1 MAASPPS
8 TAPAMPDPSAASPT
22 TAAAPATAPAIAPIT
37 VQAGLGSNNATA
49 DATGRSVIVLPID
62 PGLTCLRGLS
72 PRRLRFEVEY
82 GLERGTSANSFLF
95 AAGSTAAGQPVPPVL
110 VHPPGASFA
119 APFLEA
125 LAALVPAEA
134 ALKVVVGHVNPNRVA
149 LLRQLAERWP
159 ALMLVASNAG
169 ARLLSDLWNQQKPG
183 SGAGGSGV
191 AGTGASGAGVSSA
204 ADSIPSGDAGS
215 APGAASS
222 QATPDLA
229 GEAALPP
236 LPPIDVVKQEVS
248 RELAGGHRLTLI
260 PVPTPRWPGGLVA
273 FEERTGLLM
282 SGKFFA
288 AHLCGEA
295 FSEANLSSTEEDRRY
310 YYDCLMAPM
319 ARQVEAVVDRLDELP
334 IRTIAPGHGPAI
346 ATSWRSLL
354 ADYRRWGESQGRSG
368 LTVTLLY
375 ASAYGNT
382 AAIADALAQG
392 VARSG
397 VRVESL
403 NCEFAPSEQLIAAIR
418 AGDALLIGS
427 PTLGGHAPTPIVSAL
442 GTVLA
447 EGDREKP
454 VGVFGSFGWSGEAID
469 LLENKLRDGGFRFAF
484 EPIRVKFSPD
494 PATLRTLEETG
505 ISLGR
510 QLQTEQR
517 RSQRRSGGGG
527 LEESRSNPAVQALGR
542 LVGSLCVVT
551 ARKGEGEAA
560 LGGAMVA
567 SWVSQASFNPP
578 GFTVAVARER
588 AVESLLHVG
597 DRFALNV
604 LAAGRETGPM
614 RQFLQPFPPGANR
627 FAGLELEASPGGQ
640 PLLPEALAWLEA
652 RVTARMECGDHW
664 ILYAQVSHGGL
675 LDPAG
680 TTAVHQRRSG
690 ANY

>member
-8 TAPAMPDPSAASPT
+8 TAPAMPDPSAAAPT
-22 TAAAPATAPAIAPIT
+22 TAPATAPIS
-37 VQAGLGSNNATA
+37 VQAGLGSNNAAA

-95 AAGSTAAGQPVPPVL
+95 AAGTTAAGQPVPPVL

-183 SGAGGSGV
+183 SGAGGTGV
-191 AGTGASGAGVSSA
+191 AGTGASGASVSSA

-215 APGAASS
+215 APGPASS
-222 QATPDLA
+222 RATPDLA

-295 FSEANLSSTEEDRRY
+295 FAEANLSSTEEDRRY

-505 ISLGR
+505 IALGR
-510 QLQTEQR
+510 QLQAEQR

>member
-1 MAASPPS
+1 MAA
-8 TAPAMPDPSAASPT
+8 T
-22 TAAAPATAPAIAPIT
+22 
-37 VQAGLGSNNATA
+37 
-49 DATGRSVIVLPID
+49 ATGRSVIVLPID

-614 RQFLQPFPPGANR
+614 RQVLQPVPPGANR

>member
-1 MAASPPS
+1 M
-8 TAPAMPDPSAASPT
+8 T
-22 TAAAPATAPAIAPIT
+22 AIAT
-37 VQAGLGSNNATA
+37 
-49 DATGRSVIVLPID
+49 DRSVIVLPID

-95 AAGSTAAGQPVPPVL
+95 AGGTTTAGQPVPPVL

-119 APFLEA
+119 APFLEV
-125 LAALVPAEA
+125 LAGLIPADA
-134 ALKVVVGHVNPNRVA
+134 PLKVVVGHVNPNRVA

-159 ALMLVASNAG
+159 ALMLVASNPG
-169 ARLLSDLWNQQKPG
+169 ARLLHDLWSQKKP
-183 SGAGGSGV
+183 
-191 AGTGASGAGVSSA
+191 
-204 ADSIPSGDAGS
+204 PSGGAGS
-215 APGAASS
+215 AASGSTTGTEASPAAPASS
-222 QATPDLA
+222 QAAPSPAGGDSAQTP
-229 GEAALPP
+229 LPP

-260 PVPTPRWPGGLVA
+260 PVPTPRWPGALVA
-273 FEERTGLLM
+273 FEESSGLLM

-288 AHLCGEA
+288 AHLCSNSFA
-295 FSEANLSSTEEDRRY
+295 EANPSSTEEDRRY
-310 YYDCLMAPM
+310 FYDCLMAPM
-319 ARQVEAVVDRLDELP
+319 ARPVEGIVDRLDDLP

-403 NCEFAPSEQLIAAIR
+403 NCEFAPSDQLIAAIR

-469 LLENKLRDGGFRFAF
+469 LLESKLRDGGFRFAF

-494 PATLRTLEETG
+494 GATLRTLEETG
-505 ISLGR
+505 IALGR

-517 RSQRRSGGGG
+517 RSQRRSSSGG
-527 LEESRSNPAVQALGR
+527 LDESRSNPAVQALGR
-542 LVGSLCVVT
+542 VVGSLCVVT
-551 ARKGEGEAA
+551 ARKGEGDAA

-614 RQFLQPFPPGANR
+614 RQFLQPFPPGADR

-640 PLLPEALAWLEA
+640 PILPEALAWLEA
-652 RVTARMECGDHW
+652 QVTARMECGDHW
-664 ILYAQVSHGGL
+664 LLYAQVSHGGL

-680 TTAVHQRRSG
+680 TTAVHQRRTG
-690 ANY
+690 AAY

>member
-1 MAASPPS
+1 
-8 TAPAMPDPSAASPT
+8 MPDPSPG
-22 TAAAPATAPAIAPIT
+22 ATA
-37 VQAGLGSNNATA
+37 L
-49 DATGRSVIVLPID
+49 DAEGRSVIALPLD
-62 PGLTCLRGLS
+62 PGLIGLRGLS

-95 AAGSTAAGQPVPPVL
+95 EAGTTAAGQPVPPVL

-119 APFLEA
+119 APFLEK
-125 LAALVPAEA
+125 LAALIPADA

-149 LLRQLAERWP
+149 LLRQLAVRWP

-169 ARLLSDLWNQQKPG
+169 TRLLQDLWTQQKPG
-183 SGAGGSGV
+183 SGA
-191 AGTGASGAGVSSA
+191 AGAGSPPGPVTSSA
-204 ADSIPSGDAGS
+204 TS
-215 APGAASS
+215 AL
-222 QATPDLA
+222 T
-229 GEAALPP
+229 GEPAPLPP

-295 FSEANLSSTEEDRRY
+295 FAEAHPSSTEEDRRY

-319 ARQVEAVVDRLDELP
+319 ARQVEAVVDRLDALP
-334 IRTIAPGHGPAI
+334 IRTVAPGHGPAI
-346 ATSWRSLL
+346 ASSWRSLL

-382 AAIADALAQG
+382 ATIADALAQG

-403 NCEFAPSEQLIAAIR
+403 NCEFAPSDQLIAAIR

-469 LLENKLRDGGFRFAF
+469 LLEGKLRDGGFRFAF

-505 ISLGR
+505 IALGR
-510 QLQTEQR
+510 ALQAEQR

-527 LEESRSNPAVQALGR
+527 LAESRSNPAVQALGR
-542 LVGSLCVVT
+542 VVGSLCVVT

-614 RQFLQPFPPGANR
+614 RQFLQPFPPGADR
-627 FAGLELEASPGGQ
+627 FAGLELETSPGGQ

-652 RVTARMECGDHW
+652 QVSARMECGDHW

-675 LDPAG
+675 LDSAG

-690 ANY
+690 ASY

>member
-1 MAASPPS
+1 
-8 TAPAMPDPSAASPT
+8 MPDPSAA
-22 TAAAPATAPAIAPIT
+22 APIS
-37 VQAGLGSNNATA
+37 VQAGLGSNNAAA

-72 PRRLRFEVEY
+72 PQRLRFEVEY

>member
-1 MAASPPS
+1 MAA
-8 TAPAMPDPSAASPT
+8 T
-22 TAAAPATAPAIAPIT
+22 
-37 VQAGLGSNNATA
+37 
-49 DATGRSVIVLPID
+49 ATGRSVIVLPID

-72 PRRLRFEVEY
+72 PQRLRFEVEY

-191 AGTGASGAGVSSA
+191 AGTGASGSGVSSA

-215 APGAASS
+215 APGPASS
-222 QATPDLA
+222 QATPGLA
-229 GEAALPP
+229 GEAAVPSLPP

-295 FSEANLSSTEEDRRY
+295 FAEANLSSTEEDRRY

-354 ADYRRWGESQGRSG
+354 VDYRRWGESQGRSG

-505 ISLGR
+505 IALGR

-640 PLLPEALAWLEA
+640 PILPEALAWLEA

>member
-1 MAASPPS
+1 MAA
-8 TAPAMPDPSAASPT
+8 T
-22 TAAAPATAPAIAPIT
+22 
-37 VQAGLGSNNATA
+37 
-49 DATGRSVIVLPID
+49 ATGRSVIVLPID

-215 APGAASS
+215 APGPASS
-222 QATPDLA
+222 QATLGLA

-469 LLENKLRDGGFRFAF
+469 LIENKLRDGGFRFAF

-505 ISLGR
+505 IALGR